1 MLCVRVCEHWVFWKC
16 SRWAISACV
25 ILCVHCV
32 GVAMCGILCVSMC
45 LAFVA
50 CLFVFVFVCVLCG
63 ESHVSVSVSGCVSH
77 ICVNIGSCGNARFVL
92 LHVFN
97 LITLTCVCFFV
108 NANVFVSVCVRVC
121 NILCVLVCVCV

>member
-1 MLCVRVCEHWVFWKC
+1 
-16 SRWAISACV
+16 
-25 ILCVHCV
+25 
-32 GVAMCGILCVSMC
+32 MCGILCLSIC

-63 ESHVSVSVSGCVSH
+63 ESHVSVSVSGCVSN

-97 LITLTCVCFFV
+97 FDKSDMCVFF
-108 NANVFVSVCVRVC
+108 S
-121 NILCVLVCVCV
+121 